1 MADSIVDAGA
11 GLTGQRNSD
20 FAKLTQM
27 NLKLRQIEVDEE
39 TAALL
44 EGRARA
50 RGMTVSELLADL
62 ACNQEVLPADLA
74 EMRDKGEGP
83 WSPEALKEDARRLA
97 EFERTREGVPWEEV
111 KSWLRSW
118 GTRDELPTPKLRKL

>member
-1 MADSIVDAGA
+1 
-11 GLTGQRNSD
+11 
-20 FAKLTQM
+20 M

-44 EGRARA
+44 EARARA
-50 RGMTVSELLADL
+50 RGMTVSELLADI
-62 ACNQEVLPADLA
+62 AYNQEVLPADLA
-74 EMRDKGEGP
+74 EMRHKGEGP
-83 WSPEALKEDARRLA
+83 WSPEALEEDARRLA

-118 GTRDELPTPKLRKL
+118 GTPDELPTPKLRKL

>member
-1 MADSIVDAGA
+1 
-11 GLTGQRNSD
+11 
-20 FAKLTQM
+20 M

-44 EGRARA
+44 EARAGA
-50 RGMTVSELLADL
+50 RGMTISELLADI

-74 EMRDKGEGP
+74 AMRDKGEGP
-83 WSPEALKEDARRLA
+83 WSSEALEEDSRRLA

-111 KSWLRSW
+111 KSWLGSW
-118 GTRDELPTPKLRKL
+118 GTPDELPTPNLRKL

>member
-1 MADSIVDAGA
+1 
-11 GLTGQRNSD
+11 
-20 FAKLTQM
+20 M
-27 NLKLRQIEVDEE
+27 NVKVRQIEVDEE

-44 EGRARA
+44 EARAGA
-50 RGMTVSELLADL
+50 RGMTVAELLADI
-62 ACNQEVLPADLA
+62 ACNQEALPADLA

-83 WSPEALKEDARRLA
+83 WSPEALEEDARRMA

-118 GTRDELPTPKLRKL
+118 GTPDELRPGAGTRACGIA